1 MAFLGESGLM
11 HQLIRPES
19 ELGDKVEIQRLWFS
33 FLQKSLRA
41 KLLAASGQNLL
52 ETGDLNNGVKVRTPG
67 NDGCADRALWPEN
80 LLCQNV
86 WNIFSGSRCSYFQV
100 AANEVFLD
108 EKTVC

>member
-41 KLLAASGQNLL
+41 KLLAASGQNL
-52 ETGDLNNGVKVRTPG
+52 
-67 NDGCADRALWPEN
+67 
-80 LLCQNV
+80 
-86 WNIFSGSRCSYFQV
+86 
-100 AANEVFLD
+100 
-108 EKTVC
+108 